1 MRDRKFEDIAGWY
14 LVANVK
20 ENIPYG
26 EKREVRKGTKHFA
39 PNTKVYCSEPRWGDG
54 YENIIVGGRHRGSS
68 KLVCMVIHWTKLTN
82 WRAEF
87 AYVPPLGGWEV
98 WEWKSQEQVESMA
111 KHLRWRQELRDAK
124 EQGLEAIDP
133 DDALIYA
140 LADGNIDAAKS
151 AIARRADVNYR
162 LRHDGITPITA
173 ALMSNRPYL
182 RKELVQ
188 FILDAGASIETVSYE
203 LIDRVNRYSSDYS
216 DYTIDVI
223 NQAANRLF
231 PLQSSDNYSVRG

>member
-1 MRDRKFEDIAGWY
+1 MIDKKFEDIAGWY

-26 EKREVRKGTKHFA
+26 EKKEIRKGTKHFA
-39 PNTKVYCSEPRWGDG
+39 PNTKVYCSAPQWGDG
-54 YENIIVGGRHRGSS
+54 YENIIVGGRHRRSS

-82 WRAEF
+82 WRAKF
-87 AYVPPLGGWEV
+87 TYVPPLGGWEV
-98 WEWKSQEQVESMA
+98 DEWKSQELVCIYA
-111 KHLRWRQELRDAK
+111 KHLRWRQELRDPK
-124 EQGLEAIDP
+124 RKGFEALDP

-140 LADGNIDAAKS
+140 LSNGNIDAAKE
-151 AIARRADVNYR
+151 AIARGADINYR

-173 ALMSNRPYL
+173 ALMSERPYL

-203 LIDRVNRYSSDYS
+203 LIDTVSRYSSDYS
-216 DYTIDVI
+216 DYTIHTIGRAV
-223 NQAANRLF
+223 NRLF
-231 PLQSSDNYSVRG
+231 PSQKSDNHSV